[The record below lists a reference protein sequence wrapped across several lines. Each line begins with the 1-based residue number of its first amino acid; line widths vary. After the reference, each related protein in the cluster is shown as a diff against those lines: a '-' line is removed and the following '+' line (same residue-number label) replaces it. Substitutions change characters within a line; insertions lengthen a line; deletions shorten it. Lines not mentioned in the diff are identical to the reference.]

1 MRVLPLIV
9 GCWILF
15 VAQVASSQDVTL
27 SGTVRDKKTHAAL
40 SQALVQIKA
49 SDGRLIDSLRTDG
62 TGNWTYLFRP
72 TTVATPDRLPATFGL
87 QQNYPN
93 PFNPST
99 KIPFAL
105 QKSGRARFTVHNL
118 VGQLLDERDVS
129 LSPGEY
135 TIDWFSKGS
144 GGVLF
149 VTLEVDGR
157 RSTRKMIQLDGG
169 KNGGF
174 GSVLKHGGISFSSNE
189 PVQLESCWAIA
200 SDVVHEPES
209 LSVVVAGT
217 PRVDL
222 SLETVHE
229 RAFVMDLHNDV
240 LEVISATNFQYDIGL
255 RHSTNHTDLPR
266 MKDGGLDAQL
276 FSVWID
282 PNANSA
288 GTYYMR
294 GMQYLDS
301 LSAQIK
307 RNAPLMALTTKADS
321 VLQLTQQ
328 GKTVGVLMLE
338 GGHCLQDDIQNLKNF
353 YEKGVRC
360 MTITWNNS
368 TSWAVSAS
376 DSRSATVGLSDF
388 GKQVIRTMD
397 SLGMIIDISHV
408 GKKTIVD
415 ILETSARPIV
425 ATHSGCATLRDHS
438 RNLTDDQIR
447 AIAQRG
453 GVIGVVFY
461 PTFLS
466 TSSTVS
472 IDTVVKHIDYIKNL
486 VGVDY
491 IALGSDFDGIGTTPV
506 GLEDVSKFPALT
518 NALLRR
524 GYSRSDV
531 RKILGGNFLRV
542 FKSVCG

>member
-1 MRVLPLIV
+1 MRASHFIVWLSVLS
-9 GCWILF
+9 
-15 VAQVASSQDVTL
+15 VAQVATSQDVTL
-27 SGTVRDKKTHAAL
+27 SGTVRDKKTNASL

-49 SDGRLIDSLRTDG
+49 SDGRFIDSLRADG
-62 TGNWTYLFRP
+62 SGNWTYLFRP
-72 TTVATPDRLPATFGL
+72 TPVATTDQTPADFGL
-87 QQNYPN
+87 HQNYPN

-105 QKSGRARFTVHNL
+105 QKSGRARLMVYNL
-118 VGQLLDERDVS
+118 VGQLLDASNLS

-144 GGVLF
+144 SGVLF
-149 VTLEVDGR
+149 VTLEMDGR
-157 RSTRKMIQLDGG
+157 RSTRKMVQLDGG

-174 GSVLKHGGISFSSNE
+174 GNVFKHAGISFSSNE

-209 LSVVVAGT
+209 LSVVVAGA

-240 LEVISATNFQYDIGL
+240 LEVIAATNFQYDIRV

-282 PNANSA
+282 PVANPAS
-288 GTYYMR
+288 TYYLR
-294 GMQYLDS
+294 GMQFLDS

-307 RNAPLMALTTKADS
+307 RNAPQMAMATKADS
-321 VLQLTQQ
+321 TLQLTQE
-328 GKTVGVLMLE
+328 GKTVGVFMLE
-338 GGHCLQDDIQNLKNF
+338 GGHCIQDDIQNLKAF

-368 TSWAVSAS
+368 TSWAVSAQ

-397 SLGMIIDISHV
+397 SLGMIIDVSHV
-408 GKKTIVD
+408 GKKTVDD
-415 ILETSARPIV
+415 ILATSVRPIV
-425 ATHSGCATLRDHS
+425 ATHSGCAKLRDHY

-466 TSSTVS
+466 SSSTVS
-472 IDTVVKHIDYIKNL
+472 IDTVIKHIDYIKNL

-491 IALGSDFDGIGTTPV
+491 VALGSDFDGIEKTPV

-518 NALLRR
+518 NALLAR